1 MNAVR
6 EFMTRYNYSLTGHS
20 FMNMTFGDTCTWMF
34 FPWQRYETVGE
45 NALLHVY
52 FVLTILFLTSLSG
65 VLVCGVSLVTE
76 MCRVN
81 PETLSHFRR
90 VSECWADV

>member
-1 MNAVR
+1 M
-6 EFMTRYNYSLTGHS
+6 
-20 FMNMTFGDTCTWMF
+20 
-34 FPWQRYETVGE
+34 GE
-45 NALLHVY
+45 HALPDVHV
-52 FVLTILFLTSLSG
+52 VLTILFLISLSG

-90 VSECWADV
+90 VSEC

>member
-1 MNAVR
+1 MIVIFSVVV
-6 EFMTRYNYSLTGHS
+6 EMHIGV
-20 FMNMTFGDTCTWMF
+20 F
-34 FPWQRYETVGE
+34 FLVTKSNRGRLIVCFAT
-45 NALLHVY
+45 HVY
-52 FVLTILFLTSLSG
+52 VVLSILFLTSLSG

-90 VSECWADV
+90 VSEC